1 MDASCKETKI
11 GVSLND
17 CLHVG
22 PPLTPL
28 LFDILLRFRQY
39 KTCLI
44 GDIEKAFLN
53 IGVTE
58 ADRNCLRFLWTN
70 DIKADKPI
78 VQVYRYNTVVFGV
91 NSSPFLFNAVLR
103 HHVESFKAT
112 DPEFVSKL
120 TESFYVDDLV
130 TGCDTTGEAFCLYK
144 KARGRLKEASFA
156 LRKWKSNDST
166 LMEKINEEE
175 RISQTEGRDKQ
186 EPCKEKCVS
195 GLSESSGQDESM
207 SSKTTVL
214 GLTWD
219 VDKDTMEVQLALV
232 STNDH
237 CLPTKRRVLSILA
250 AISDPLGIISP
261 VSVPGKVLFQEICT
275 RKLGWDEPLPQ
286 DIAQN
291 WLTWLNA
298 LQQASRIEFPRC
310 YYQGIEGDVLSF
322 SLHGF
327 GDASKK
333 AYSAVVYLV
342 VQTTTGIYTRLLTSK
357 TRIAPLKSLS
367 INRLELMSAKILT
380 TLMKTVKTA
389 LSSQIEIDETR
400 YWLDSKT
407 SLFWILN
414 RGEWKQFVQH
424 RVNEILHE
432 TNKSEWGHVS
442 GGENPADLGSRGLNA
457 TQIHSNNLWWEGPPW
472 LRKGESEWPK
482 FNSIEGNDSAYEER
496 KKVTVLRVQSEPVE
510 TISSVI
516 EIGKYSSLLRL
527 LRVTALV
534 LRFIYNMKG
543 KRAGEKVSTGN
554 LEASDISEAE
564 KLWLIDA
571 QLTLQSQQDF
581 PKVKESLGIVLQG
594 QFLVCKGRLGNSD
607 LPLEAKFPI
616 ILPRDHRLTE
626 LIIFECHKNVR
637 HMKTAATLTEF
648 RSRFWVSKGRQY
660 VKKVLKE
667 CLICR
672 KFDGKPYHDPPSAPL
687 PHFRV
692 SEAPPFSHVGVDFA
706 GPLYTKRDQGTMSK
720 CYIVLFSCCITR
732 AVHLELTQDLTAF
745 NFMHVLR
752 KFCARRGMPNLIISD
767 NAKTFKSTAKVLKK
781 ILEHQ
786 QMQDF
791 LTGKK
796 ISWLFNLE
804 RASWWG
810 GHFERLVD
818 SVKRCLKKV
827 LGNAKLS
834 YLELEVV
841 LFEVENTFNS
851 RPLTYIYE
859 DLSEEPLTPSH
870 FLHGRRLSNLSSSVY
885 FEPDFANHDKLSKR
899 FSYLTQKLSHFWK
912 RWRGEYLAD
921 LREMHRLRKRE
932 PVEVKSGAIVLIS
945 DESRKRG
952 FWKMGSVEE
961 QIIGRDGIVRGAK
974 VRVAGTGKP
983 EYLNRPLQ
991 KLYPLE
997 LSVGNENDKERS
1009 LRI

>member
-1 MDASCKETKI
+1 
-11 GVSLND
+11 
-17 CLHVG
+17 
-22 PPLTPL
+22 
-28 LFDILLRFRQY
+28 
-39 KTCLI
+39 
-44 GDIEKAFLN
+44 
-53 IGVTE
+53 
-58 ADRNCLRFLWTN
+58 
-70 DIKADKPI
+70 
-78 VQVYRYNTVVFGV
+78 
-91 NSSPFLFNAVLR
+91 
-103 HHVESFKAT
+103 
-112 DPEFVSKL
+112 
-120 TESFYVDDLV
+120 
-130 TGCDTTGEAFCLYK
+130 
-144 KARGRLKEASFA
+144 
-156 LRKWKSNDST
+156 
-166 LMEKINEEE
+166 
-175 RISQTEGRDKQ
+175 
-186 EPCKEKCVS
+186 
-195 GLSESSGQDESM
+195 
-207 SSKTTVL
+207 
-214 GLTWD
+214 
-219 VDKDTMEVQLALV
+219 
-232 STNDH
+232 
-237 CLPTKRRVLSILA
+237 
-250 AISDPLGIISP
+250 
-261 VSVPGKVLFQEICT
+261 
-275 RKLGWDEPLPQ
+275 
-286 DIAQN
+286 
-291 WLTWLNA
+291 
-298 LQQASRIEFPRC
+298 
-310 YYQGIEGDVLSF
+310 LSF

-342 VQTTTGIYTRLLTSK
+342 VQTTTGTYTRLLASK
-357 TRIAPLKSLS
+357 TRIAPLKCLS

-389 LSSQIEIDETR
+389 LSSQIDIAKTR

-424 RVNEILHE
+424 RVNEILRE

-457 TQIHSNNLWWEGPPW
+457 TQIQGNNLWWEGPPW

-482 FNSIEGNDSAYEER
+482 FNVIEGNDSANEER
-496 KKVTVLRVQSEPVE
+496 KKVTVLRVQTEPVQ

-516 EIGKYSSLLRL
+516 EIRKYSSLLKL
-527 LRVTALV
+527 FRVTALV
-534 LRFIYNMKG
+534 LRFINNIKA
-543 KRAGEKVSTGN
+543 KRAGGKVSTGN
-554 LEASDISEAE
+554 IEASDISEAE

-571 QLTLQSQQDF
+571 QLTLKSQQDF
-581 PKVKESLGIVLQG
+581 SKVKESLGIVLQG

-616 ILPRDHRLTE
+616 ILPKDHRLTE
-626 LIIFECHKNVR
+626 LIIFECHKNAK

-660 VKKVLKE
+660 VKKVLKQ

-706 GPLYTKRDQGTMSK
+706 GPLYTKGDQGTMSK

-732 AVHLELTQDLTAF
+732 ALHLELIHDLTAF
-745 NFMHVLR
+745 SFMHVLR

-767 NAKTFKSTAKVLKK
+767 NAKTFKSTAKALRTMH
-781 ILEHQ
+781 EHQ
-786 QMQDF
+786 LIQDF
-791 LTGKK
+791 LAGKQ

-810 GHFERLVD
+810 GHFERLVG
-818 SVKRCLKKV
+818 SVKRCLRKV

-834 YLELEVV
+834 FLELEVV
-841 LFEVENTFNS
+841 LFEVENTLNS

-870 FLHGRRLSNLSSSVY
+870 FLHGRRLSHLSSNVY

-932 PVEVKSGAIVLIS
+932 LVEIKSGDIVLIS

-952 FWKMGSVEE
+952 FWKMGIVEE
-961 QIIGRDGIVRGAK
+961 TIIGRDGVVRGAK
-974 VRVAGTGKP
+974 VRVTGTGKP
-983 EYLNRPLQ
+983 EHLNRPLQ

-997 LSVGNENDKERS
+997 LSVRNESDKREELTDINQGAKRKDYEKS
-1009 LRI
+1009 AENSVEVRNPGRHAQGRAAARDSRLRTKLMLDYA